1 MKKTVLKLALT
12 ALVAGTS
19 LPLAAQA
26 ADDALMKKIEQMS
39 QELEQLRNQVK
50 ANEEKAAKSAE
61 EQKAAGKKSDAK
73 EIEEL
78 KKQVAKIEDKSLS
91 KWLTIGGEYRFRFD
105 SLHGRTVPYSDAIG
119 TFGNLVGGF
128 TGPTGVA
135 GSNIGGIVS
144 PNATQ
149 FIMQG
154 KAGTLFTPAQFNTIL
169 NQYMPQAMAAS
180 LPGLFT
186 AMNTPGFNPASVP
199 ALTIQQEAILNTLS
213 AKVLPTVM
221 GMQVSTVPGLL
232 ALLPAGTPGTTTIG
246 QVFSGLS
253 PAQQKLATQM
263 LMQGFLGAN
272 SGNLAQVP
280 AYKPKNETLYTNKFG
295 LDLTAKATQNITV
308 HAKLDMY
315 KTFGS
320 QSDSQVVGNFFADR
334 VGVFDGTLS
343 HIPSDSLLNVDRAFA
358 TWSNI
363 LDQPLWFSVGRRP
376 STNGAPSN
384 LRLNNERPGNGGTPA
399 LLVDY
404 AFDGMTIGYA
414 PDIDMLPGAYAKVC
428 YGRGFDS
435 GIKTPTNSIKDTDML
450 GVAVIPDDTDPL
462 RVWLQW
468 NRGFNI
474 FDFPVMNNTI
484 FGNTAP
490 STNLG
495 SIDWYG
501 MGAMSTLKKAG
512 PGNLNFFTD
521 LGLSVAHPG
530 GNVSQNAGFQG
541 LMSGEFFAQ
550 DTNRADRV
558 GWAVY
563 AGIRYDLPSKTKI
576 GFEYNHGSKNWITF
590 APAADDMWTSKVG
603 TRGNVYEP
611 YIIQELN
618 LKPISSYLSKAFFK
632 LGYQYYDFE
641 YTGSNNWVGAP
652 KKISSIQPTDLM
664 LLAPL
669 KEAHDIYG
677 TFEVKF

>member
-1 MKKTVLKLALT
+1 LCLAHNITLNEEEAMKKTVLKFVLT
-12 ALVAGTS
+12 ALVAGMS
-19 LPLAAQA
+19 LPLAAHA
-26 ADDALMKKIEQMS
+26 ADDDLQMRIDKLS
-39 QELEQLRNQVK
+39 QEVADLKGSV
-50 ANEEKAAKSAE
+50 
-61 EQKAAGKKSDAK
+61 QK
-73 EIEEL
+73 
-78 KKQVAKIEDKSLS
+78 VEDKSIGR
-91 KWLTIGGEYRFRFD
+91 WLTIGGEYRFRVD
-105 SLHGRTVPYSDAIG
+105 SLHGNTAAYSDAIG
-119 TFGNLVGGF
+119 TMQNLVGGF
-128 TGPTGVA
+128 TAPTGVA
-135 GSNIGGIVS
+135 GTNIGGITS
-144 PNATQ
+144 PNAAQ

-154 KAGTLFTPAQFNTIL
+154 KAGALFTPAQFNTIL

-186 AMNTPGFNPASVP
+186 AMNTPGFNPSAVP
-199 ALTIQQEAILNTLS
+199 ALTVQQQAILNTLS

-246 QVFSGLS
+246 QVFSGLP
-253 PAQQKLATQM
+253 PAQQQLATQM
-263 LMQGFLGAN
+263 LMQGFLGAG
-272 SGNLAQVP
+272 SGNLKMIP
-280 AYKPKNETLYTNKFG
+280 AFKPKNETLYTNKFG
-295 LDLTAKATQNITV
+295 LDLTAKATQDITV

-320 QSDSQVVGNFFADR
+320 QSDSATSGNFFADR

-343 HIPSDSLLNVDRAFA
+343 HVPSDSLLNVDRAYA

-363 LDQPLWFSVGRRP
+363 LDQPLWFSIGRRP

-404 AFDGMTIGYA
+404 AFDGMTIGFA
-414 PDIDMLPGAYAKVC
+414 PDIEILPGAYAKVC

-450 GVAVIPDDTDPL
+450 GIAIIPVDTDPL
-462 RVWLQW
+462 RIWLQW

-474 FDFPVMNNTI
+474 FDFPAMNNTI

-490 STNLG
+490 ATNLG

-501 MGAMSTLKKAG
+501 AGAMSTLKKFG
-512 PGNLNFFTD
+512 PGNLNIFTD
-521 LGLSVAHPG
+521 FGMSVAHPG

-550 DTNRADRV
+550 DTNRQDRF
-558 GWAVY
+558 GWAAY
-563 AGIRYDLPSKTKI
+563 AGIRYDLPSRTKI
-576 GFEYNHGSKNWITF
+576 GFEFNHGSKNWITF

-632 LGYQYYDFE
+632 IGYQYYDFD

-652 KKISSIQPTDLM
+652 KKISEIQPTDLM
-664 LLAPL
+664 MLTPV
-669 KEAHDIYG
+669 KSAHDIYG